1 MKKLVLTAV
10 VFAVALTLRADIM
23 LWMVS
28 NDVAN
33 GNTQGVDAA
42 VENGTSP
49 YAYLVVS
56 DSDSNLSGTKI
67 ASLTSGEVYE
77 LNSWSDYQQ
86 TDVSAYAGTSPMRY
100 FYVELYNGLRT
111 DPMSYSDALNNGYI
125 YAEGTSIPT
134 TLTSGGGFGQSAA
147 TGTYNVPEPTS
158 GLLFLI
164 GGMLLGLK
172 RRRQQV

>member
-1 MKKLVLTAV
+1 MKKLVFTAV
-10 VFAVALTLRADIM
+10 VFAVALAVHADIM

-28 NDVAN
+28 SDVAN
-33 GNTQGVDAA
+33 GNVSGVDAA
-42 VENGTSP
+42 VEGSTSP
-49 YAYLVVS
+49 YAYLLVS
-56 DSDSNLSGTKI
+56 DSNSNLSGNRI
-67 ASLTSGEVYE
+67 ASLTSGEVFE

-86 TDVSAYAGTSPMRY
+86 TDISTYAGTSPMKY

-134 TLTSGGGFGQSAA
+134 TLTTGGGFGQSAA
-147 TGTYNVPEPTS
+147 TSTYNVPEPTS

-172 RRRQQV
+172 RRRQA

>member
-1 MKKLVLTAV
+1 MRKLVLTAV

>member
-10 VFAVALTLRADIM
+10 VFAAALAVRADIM

-28 NDVAN
+28 SDVAN
-33 GNTQGVDAA
+33 GKVSGVDAA
-42 VENGTSP
+42 AENSTSP
-49 YAYLVVS
+49 YAYLYVS
-56 DSDSNLSGTKI
+56 DSNSNLSGNKI
-67 ASLTSGEVYE
+67 ASLTSGEVYD
-77 LNSWSDYQQ
+77 LNYWGEYQQ
-86 TDVSAYAGTSPMRY
+86 TDVSAYSGSPMRY

-111 DPMSYSDALNNGYI
+111 DPMSYSDAVNNGYI

-134 TLTSGGGFGQSAA
+134 TLSTGGGFGQSAA

-158 GLLFLI
+158 GLLFLV

-172 RRRQQV
+172 RRRQV